1 MNVNPEQQDKS
12 DSPPSDRSNFFS
24 CGQLRQLA
32 STPLAEQHPAAPTI
46 GKVSFEVQKTPL
58 QPDRT
63 PDANRRPM
71 KTRSSKWAQILARA
85 VSRLGVTANHVSLAS
100 IGVAVLGGALLLSSA
115 SGDHRV
121 WVVLLAAACIQLRLL
136 ANMLDGLIAVEGGRK
151 TPPGELYNEI
161 PDRVADV
168 VLLVSA
174 GYASQHGSVGAAL
187 GWCAAV
193 LAVGTAYLR
202 ALGARRGHPQDFS
215 GPLAKPQRMF
225 LLTLACLFG
234 AAESFVGLSP
244 NALFF
249 ALILLNVGTLWT
261 CIQRTRRL
269 GAQLRDTAA
278 SL

>member
-1 MNVNPEQQDKS
+1 MKVNSEQQS
-12 DSPPSDRSNFFS
+12 ELNSPPSDRSHFFS
-24 CGQLRQLA
+24 CGQVRRLA
-32 STPLAEQHPAAPTI
+32 SARRPEQHPAAPTS
-46 GKVSFEVQKTPL
+46 GRVSLEVQKTPL

-63 PDANRRPM
+63 PDPNRRPM
-71 KTRSSKWAQILARA
+71 KTRSSKWAQNLARR

-115 SGDHRV
+115 SGDHSA
-121 WVVLLAAACIQLRLL
+121 WVFLLAAACIQLRLL

-151 TPPGELYNEI
+151 TATGELYNEI

-174 GYASQHGSVGAAL
+174 GYASQHGSAGAAL

-225 LLTLACLFG
+225 LLTLGVCLLPQR
-234 AAESFVGLSP
+234 ALLVSPPMRSFS
-244 NALFF
+244 F
-249 ALILLNVGTLWT
+249 
-261 CIQRTRRL
+261 
-269 GAQLRDTAA
+269 
-278 SL
+278 